1 MSYQRVEHP
10 EIKLHQFFIKNLTL
24 LENNL
29 KTSQADQGDMLFN
42 FISQFLRVT
51 TGSFDEPFK
60 TMVSKA
66 VYSTEE
72 DIDTRNIAAKI
83 VKSIDYLEWPDR
95 LLGRIYLSDIRNQI
109 VFILWKDHQHVIPA
123 QWTPQTQTQGTEEQ
137 NASYIKAAHC
147 IGGKILDPK
156 DSERLLKLLKWM
168 HFLKLVF
175 HIKEYLNTDESS
187 DEYDAGDNL
196 FTFNTFSG
204 GCLHK
209 YNTEGMEKL
218 IWELFLDIYTYDNVG

>member
-1 MSYQRVEHP
+1 MSQQRVEHP
-10 EIKLHQFFIKNLTL
+10 ELKLHQFFIENLTQ

-29 KTSQADQGDMLFN
+29 KTSQAEQTDMLFN
-42 FISQFLRVT
+42 FISQFLRAT

-66 VYSTEE
+66 IYMEE
-72 DIDTRNIAAKI
+72 SDIEPRHIAAKI
-83 VKSIDYLEWPDR
+83 IKSIDYLEWPDR

-109 VFILWKDHQHVIPA
+109 VFTLWKDHRHVIPA

-137 NASYIKAAHC
+137 NASYNKAAHC
-147 IGGKILDPK
+147 IGGKILDPR
-156 DSERLLKLLKWM
+156 DSERLLKLLTWM

-175 HIKEYLNTDESS
+175 HIKEYLNTEDS
-187 DEYDAGDNL
+187 EYDAGDNI

-209 YNTEGMEKL
+209 YNSVGIGKL
-218 IWELFLDIYTYDNVG
+218 IWELFLDVYTYDNVG